1 METGEIGVATASQ
14 LQLWS
19 PNGSLLAVS
28 DAPLRGGNAVATLA
42 FAPTPEWLVEQLP
55 VFASGHADGT
65 LRWWVVREPTAA
77 LPPPAADALPRAL
90 STVPLGGTL
99 MPSWSL
105 VERPEFRL
113 VGKVGVAVTSLCMS
127 ASTGCGRATP
137 SKVRFYCDAAAEA
150 APLAGAG

>member
-1 METGEIGVATASQ
+1 M
-14 LQLWS
+14 
-19 PNGSLLAVS
+19 
-28 DAPLRGGNAVATLA
+28 
-42 FAPTPEWLVEQLP
+42 EQLP

-113 VGKVGVAVTSLCMS
+113 VGKVGVAVTAVCMGENLDRLLWVGD
-127 ASTGCGRATP
+127 ASGA
-137 SKVRFYCDAAAEA
+137 VRFYADAAAEVT
-150 APLAGAG
+150 PLAGGGMAPPFM